1 MLNESIES
9 QIDINILTP
18 EEQDSLDSNADLA
31 KAVDA
36 ADGIEDPRWVR

>member
-18 EEQDSLDSNADLA
+18 EEQDSLDSNVDLA
-31 KAVDA
+31 KAADVD
-36 ADGIEDPRWVR
+36 DGIEDPR